1 MAEYLEQRELQGV
14 GGWLAFLVF
23 ILGIASPARIL
34 VQTGANLEEVKAAA
48 NLLGPGTQTYVSLNW
63 AIAAAAAAGSI
74 YLAYRLLSGERWSA
88 VRVTIIGLWTLATVP
103 ILMDLV
109 ASALLFPS
117 ITVHALAPAA
127 IDLAKSSISATI
139 WTAYLMKSKRVANT
153 YVRDISDTERVFG

>member
-1 MAEYLEQRELQGV
+1 MAEYLERRELRGV

-34 VQTGANLEEVKAAA
+34 VQTSTNLEEVKAAA
-48 NLLGPGTQTYVSLNW
+48 NLLGPGTKTYVSISW

-109 ASALLFPS
+109 VSAILFPS
-117 ITVHALAPAA
+117 ITAHALGPAA

-139 WTAYLMKSKRVANT
+139 WTAYLLKSKRVANT
-153 YVRDISDTERVFG
+153 YIRDSDETQRIFG